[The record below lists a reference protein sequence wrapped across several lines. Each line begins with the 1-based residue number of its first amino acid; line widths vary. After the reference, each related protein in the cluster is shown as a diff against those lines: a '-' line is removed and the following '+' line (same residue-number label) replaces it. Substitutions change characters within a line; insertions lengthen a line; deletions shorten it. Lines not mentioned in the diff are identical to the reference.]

1 MNVAVALT
9 SPVVPAWLAACIEA
23 LRRQPELTTRVV
35 RVAGA
40 APAPPGGPAARLGGK
55 ALAPV
60 TVALDEGDLHAADL
74 VVDLTAGGVASGG
87 SHGVWS
93 FRLGE
98 NDDRT
103 LPFAHEIAAGARTFE
118 IALVRRIG
126 ERREALRIGRFAVTR
141 WYPSTLKLALS
152 QAARWPATLAAALAS
167 GAQLDA
173 VREETAP
180 HSLQLGALGRARFG
194 AALLA
199 RLAGAAATA
208 LLQIDEWNVGFV
220 DGGPRALLAEGPL
233 RVRWLPAPDRNA
245 FIADPFV
252 VARNGVRAVFVE
264 TIGFADERGRI
275 EALVLDENDRVVRRE
290 RAIDGATHLSYPY
303 PLEIDG
309 ELYLVPE
316 NSAGNEVAL
325 YRCVR
330 FPDRWEREA
339 ALFAGFDGVDTT
351 LFRHD
356 GRWWAFCTRWSHGST
371 LALFAFH
378 AETPR
383 GRWTPH
389 ALNPI
394 VVDVA
399 SARPAGQP
407 FLVDGTLYRP
417 AQDCSQTYGGAL
429 AIARIDLLTPTAY
442 RETIVRRHGARAF
455 GRWGDGIHT
464 VSFCGDTVVVDGKRA
479 YRDPRKLPLAA
490 KKVGAHVAR
499 LFNRRRPAKEATF
512 A

>member
-1 MNVAVALT
+1 MNAVVALT
-9 SPVVPAWLAACIEA
+9 SRVVPAWLAACIEG
-23 LRRQPELTTRVV
+23 LRTQPELTTRVV
-35 RVAGA
+35 RV
-40 APAPPGGPAARLGGK
+40 PAESPPPGGASARLGGK
-55 ALAPV
+55 VLAPV
-60 TVALDEGDLHAADL
+60 AVALDEGDLRGADL
-74 VVDLTAGGVASGG
+74 IVDLTAGGIAADAP
-87 SHGVWS
+87 HGVWS

-98 NDDRT
+98 DDGRA
-103 LPFAHEIAAGARTFE
+103 LPFAREIARGARTFE
-118 IALVRRIG
+118 IALVRRLG
-126 ERREALRIGRFAVTR
+126 ERREALRVGRFAVTR
-141 WYPSTLKLALS
+141 WYPSTLRLALS
-152 QAARWPATLAAALAS
+152 QAARWPATLAAALAA

-173 VREETAP
+173 VRDESAP
-180 HSLQLGALGRARFG
+180 QAMQLGALGRARFAG
-194 AALLA
+194 ALLG
-199 RLAGAAATA
+199 RLAGAATTA
-208 LLQIDEWNVGFV
+208 LFEVNEWNVGFV
-220 DGGPRALLAEGPL
+220 EGGPRALLSEEPL
-233 RVRWLPAPDRNA
+233 RVRWLPAPEPSA

-252 VARNGVRAVFVE
+252 VARNGARAVFVE
-264 TIGFADERGRI
+264 TMGFADERGRI
-275 EALVLDENDRVVRRE
+275 DALVLDEHDRVVRRE
-290 RAIDGATHLSYPY
+290 RAIDIATHLSYPY

-356 GRWWAFCTRWSHGST
+356 DRWWAFCTRWSTGST
-371 LALFAFH
+371 LALYAFH

-383 GRWTPH
+383 GRWSPH

-407 FLVDGTLYRP
+407 FVVDGTLYRP
-417 AQDCSQTYGGAL
+417 AQDCSHSYGGAL
-429 AIARIDLLTPTAY
+429 AIARIDVLTPTAY

-455 GRWGDGIHT
+455 GRWSDGIHT

-499 LFNRRRPAKEATF
+499 LFNRRRPAKEATV